1 MPNYYSYDL
10 KCKIINLYLNNSYTV
25 IQLTNLFNISKS
37 SIYNWIKLYNN
48 GTLKIKK
55 DNFIKNNS
63 FFRNPIIRVNIKFYI
78 IRNPNFIYKK
88 LISYIFNK
96 TNILICKSTLFDIIK
111 DLNFTKKI
119 VNFKKNNNTNN
130 VHKIIELRK
139 KNCNINFDNIISID
153 EVSFDTNIIHNKAWS
168 IKGETITKFIKPTY
182 KRNYCYLCNF

>member
-48 GTLKIKK
+48 GALKIKK

-111 DLNFTKKI
+111 DLNLTKKRVDLQI
-119 VNFKKNNNTNN
+119 RILVLL
-130 VHKIIELRK
+130 KIYE
-139 KNCNINFDNIISID
+139 IS
-153 EVSFDTNIIHNKAWS
+153 F
-168 IKGETITKFIKPTY
+168 
-182 KRNYCYLCNF
+182 L